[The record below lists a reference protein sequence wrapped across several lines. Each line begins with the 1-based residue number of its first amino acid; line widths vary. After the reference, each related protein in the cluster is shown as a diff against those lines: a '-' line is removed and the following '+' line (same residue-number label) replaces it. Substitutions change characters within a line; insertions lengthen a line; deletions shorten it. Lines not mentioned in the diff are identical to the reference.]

1 MVSLGCYQGCF
12 GNHPGYIHV
21 SNRNINKAILTY
33 YNKES
38 KMFHPLISVII
49 SLFTIFLYVALGTY
63 VLKKNPHERTNQ
75 MFVLLMLAFVLWSV
89 GTYNAGVA
97 AGDASLQELL
107 LYIKLELSGVIIA
120 FTLFVFFAISLTKK
134 EKAVKNPI
142 FYIAAIPS
150 IYLLGIIW
158 TRDASGM
165 ELGIFSAMAGRKQEF
180 FLFSGIF
187 GIAGVYLLL
196 RHYMTSK
203 YRQHEQAKIILT
215 GAIAAVIIAVT
226 SNIILPMFFEIYFV
240 PLSNLAPAVMGI
252 FFAYAVYQYGLFI
265 RPMPE
270 ISVTSFCGVE
280 CTLCSDY
287 INDKCPGCRFDRE
300 KHRNCEIYLCTVK
313 KGYKDCGE
321 CPEILT
327 CLLRKEETSKH
338 CFALAPKPDSSQT
351 ILKTDLKPGSTYFV
365 KDDGYD
371 IFLDAVKSGA
381 YGFVA
386 STIHPQQVKEK
397 HGLRTTPVIWISD
410 EAFDMGVRPGDLK
423 RLSSI
428 IINFMKN
435 NNAVV
440 LLHGIDLLISTN
452 GFSKVQPIIQVLSS
466 TAQTTKSCLIISTN
480 MENEDLA
487 RLKPLFF
494 IRHESNQQ
502 QRK

>member
-1 MVSLGCYQGCF
+1 
-12 GNHPGYIHV
+12 
-21 SNRNINKAILTY
+21 
-33 YNKES
+33 
-38 KMFHPLISVII
+38 MFNTIFSVII

-75 MFVLLMLAFVLWSV
+75 MFVLLMLAFVIWSV
-89 GTYNAGVA
+89 GTYSAGTA
-97 AGDASLQELL
+97 AQDASLQELL
-107 LYIKLELSGVIIA
+107 FYIKIELSGVILA
-120 FTLFVFFAISLTKK
+120 FTLFVFFALSLTKK
-134 EKAVKNPI
+134 EKAFKNPI
-142 FYIAAIPS
+142 FYIAAIAS
-150 IYLLGIIW
+150 FYLLSLIW
-158 TRDASGM
+158 TRDASGL

-180 FLFSGIF
+180 FMFSGIF

-203 YRQHEQAKIILT
+203 YRQPEQAKIILT
-215 GAIAAVIIAVT
+215 GAIAAIIIAVT

-240 PLSNLAPAVMGI
+240 PLSNIAPAVMGI

-265 RPMPE
+265 KPMPE
-270 ISVTSFCGVE
+270 LSVTSFCGVE
-280 CTLCSDY
+280 CTLCADY
-287 INDKCPGCRFDRE
+287 INDKCSGCRFNRE
-300 KHRNCEIYLCTVK
+300 KHRNCEIYICMVK
-313 KGYKDCGE
+313 RGHKDCGE

-327 CLLRKEETSKH
+327 CQLRKETSER
-338 CFALAPKPDSSQT
+338 CFKQQLEPSPAKLECE
-351 ILKTDLKPGSTYFV
+351 LRPGSTYFV
-365 KDDGYD
+365 KDNGYD
-371 IFLDAVKSGA
+371 MFLDAVKSGA

-386 STIHPQQVKEK
+386 STMHPQQVKEK
-397 HGLRTTPVIWISD
+397 HCLCTTPIIWISD
-410 EAFDMGVRPGDLK
+410 EAFDMGVSPCDLK

-440 LLHGIDLLISTN
+440 LLDGIDLLISKN
-452 GFSKVQPIIQVLSS
+452 GFSKVQPIIQILSS

-494 IRHESNQQ
+494 IRHKSNQQ